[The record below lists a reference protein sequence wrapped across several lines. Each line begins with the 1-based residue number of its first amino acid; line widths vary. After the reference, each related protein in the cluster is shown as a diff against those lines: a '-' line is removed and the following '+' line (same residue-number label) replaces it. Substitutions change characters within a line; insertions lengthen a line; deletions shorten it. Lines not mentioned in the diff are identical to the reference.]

1 VGWSQKEKNP
11 MFAMQR
17 VGSMVLMS
25 LLLAACGSA
34 DEPRPPPPP
43 VEETVFRDVAVTPLE
58 KAKNVQNVVDVMQ
71 QKARDVQNV
80 VDEQKRAVDAA
91 VQRSESDQ

>member
-1 VGWSQKEKNP
+1 

-43 VEETVFRDVAVTPLE
+43 VEETVFRDVVATPLE
-58 KAKNVQNVVDVMQ
+58 KANN
-71 QKARDVQNV
+71 VQNV
-80 VDEQKRAVDAA
+80 VDEQKRAVDAD
-91 VQRSESDQ
+91 VQRNESDV

>member
-1 VGWSQKEKNP
+1 

-17 VGSMVLMS
+17 VGSMVLMT

-43 VEETVFRDVAVTPLE
+43 VEETVFRDIVVTP
-58 KAKNVQNVVDVMQ
+58 Q
-71 QKARDVQNV
+71 QKALNVQNV
-80 VDEQKRAVDAA
+80 VDEQKRATDRA
-91 VQRSESDQ
+91 VEANESDQ